1 LKYLSVCKWKNFESN
16 KTLITILRSKIKVLL
31 GLAIKYD
38 YFRINADNL
47 KNKKNSCYYRQH
59 TSSGHKKDLDILQVK
74 SKNKLVIFNKIR

>member
-1 LKYLSVCKWKNFESN
+1 VLLHSALKYLSVCKWKNFESN

-47 KNKKNSCYYRQH
+47 KNKIKIVATTGNTPHQA
-59 TSSGHKKDLDILQVK
+59 TKKTWIYCK
-74 SKNKLVIFNKIR
+74 